1 MATDP
6 ESLDEVRD
14 PIAEDEVEVVETG
27 DVNAREEGEERV
39 SHEDESDV
47 DGLEDVEPDSP
58 DETEVAIEE
67 AEGPETDT

>member
-6 ESLDEVRD
+6 EAFDEVRD
-14 PIAEDEVEVVETG
+14 PIAEDEIDVVETG
-27 DVNAREEGEERV
+27 DANAREEGEETV

-47 DGLEDVEPDSP
+47 DRIEDVKPDSP
-58 DETEVAIEE
+58 DETEVTIEE